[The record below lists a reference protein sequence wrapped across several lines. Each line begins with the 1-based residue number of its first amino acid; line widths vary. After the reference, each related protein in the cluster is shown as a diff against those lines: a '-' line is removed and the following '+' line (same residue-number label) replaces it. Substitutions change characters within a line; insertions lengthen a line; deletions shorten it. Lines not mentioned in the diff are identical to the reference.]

1 MGADPGQALLGE
13 GSHQNPSEQFGAK
26 TAPPLSPHKW
36 GEGMLQRIGN
46 MAFDAF
52 PKRARPTIVS
62 YAIALQDEEEVRMAL
77 AYCRLQL
84 APQ

>member
-1 MGADPGQALLGE
+1 
-13 GSHQNPSEQFGAK
+13 
-26 TAPPLSPHKW
+26 
-36 GEGMLQRIGN
+36 MLQRIGK